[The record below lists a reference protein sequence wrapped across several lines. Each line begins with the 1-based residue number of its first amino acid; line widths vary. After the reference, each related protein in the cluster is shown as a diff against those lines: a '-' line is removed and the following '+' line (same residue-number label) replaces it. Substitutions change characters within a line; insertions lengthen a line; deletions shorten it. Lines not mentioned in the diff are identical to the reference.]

1 MIRESHIRV
10 GRTARYVLLGDPAEA
25 SELWVAC
32 HGYRQLARYF
42 ARPFQTLTE
51 RQAGPTDNSERA
63 RAVAVPEGLSRFY
76 LDDDG
81 GPHGPEARVGAT
93 WMTREDRDAEIDD
106 YVAYLDTLAAHLI
119 GSGDAPRVTA
129 FGFSQGTATASR
141 WAAYGEAEVDR
152 LILWA
157 GLPAH
162 DLDFG
167 RAGPKLAHV
176 DIVLAFGSDDPH
188 VPAGAVERAVEAL
201 HEAGVPARSWRYEG
215 EHKVDAS
222 ALTALTGFLSGAA

>member
-1 MIRESHIRV
+1 MIRESHLRV
-10 GRTARYVLLGDPAEA
+10 GRTARYVLLGDPARA

-42 ARPFQTLTE
+42 ARPFQTIADH
-51 RQAGPTDNSERA
+51 QAGPTDNSERA

-152 LILWA
+152 LIL
-157 GLPAH
+157 
-162 DLDFG
+162 G

-188 VPAGAVERAVEAL
+188 VPAGAVDRAVEAL

-215 EHKVDAS
+215 GHKVDAS
-222 ALTALTGFLSGAA
+222 ALTALNGFLSGAA